1 MQDAFEAEY
10 FSFKP
15 VKSRAV
21 VQIILEVDE
30 TKFHQM
36 YETLGFPGYGKR
48 VAVALLRDEKTD

>member
-1 MQDAFEAEY
+1 MDAFKAT
-10 FSFKP
+10 FFNFRP
-15 VKSRAV
+15 VKTHKA